1 MLDTIHTIE
10 FSCLA
15 ILSIVHTIYAIVTL
29 CKKEFNKP
37 KNIKCRLVISC
48 IISLLFI
55 SEILFDIFLE
65 KLFIQFDIFCTVV
78 WVLNSIFCVFSLRS
92 KEDIT
97 PAEEDKDEKKE

>member
-37 KNIKCRLVISC
+37 KNIEFRLVISC
-48 IISLLFI
+48 IISLLCI
-55 SEILFDIFLE
+55 SEIIFDIFLE
-65 KLFIQFDIFCTVV
+65 KMYINFVIFCTVV
-78 WVLNSIFCVFSLRS
+78 WILNSILCAFSLKS
-92 KEDIT
+92 KED
-97 PAEEDKDEKKE
+97 KNEKKE